1 MANPFVVFLAGNR
14 DVKGWRCPVDL
25 PVGWKADGS
34 RGDPTKEACDYLLL
48 VLDDSL
54 KVGPLVHTNVDAT
67 QPLLVL
73 KHENSSANKQP
84 ESDEGLL
91 AFGRPRVL
99 ASFSHHLHNHT
110 FNRIRRLIAGEL
122 AAEEF
127 VSAFHSETEA
137 SALVD
142 LAAICQLAL
151 LSPSLPSSSEW
162 MKEIEPRKDAALAE
176 IPEAIADKFES
187 DLVDKG
193 KPMWRERLE
202 LIAARASEL
211 QAQ

>member
-1 MANPFVVFLAGNR
+1 MANPFVVFLDRSR
-14 DVKGWRCPVDL
+14 DVEGWRCPYDL

-34 RGDPTKEACDYLLL
+34 RGNPTKEACDYLLL

-54 KVGPLVHTNVDAT
+54 KVGPLVHTNVDAA

-73 KHENSSANKQP
+73 KHERSSANAQP
-84 ESDEGLL
+84 ESDASLL
-91 AFGRPRVL
+91 ALGRPRVL
-99 ASFSHHLHNHT
+99 ASFSHQPHNHT

-127 VSAFHSETEA
+127 VSGFHSETEA
-137 SALVD
+137 GALVD
-142 LAAICQLAL
+142 LATICQLAL
-151 LSPSLPSSSEW
+151 LSPSLPSSPEW
-162 MKEIEPRKDAALAE
+162 AKEVEPRKDAALAE
-176 IPEAIADKFES
+176 IPEAIAEKFES
-187 DLVDKG
+187 DLVDDKG

-211 QAQ
+211 QA